1 MRRYEKCIYIIA
13 ALIICTLNCHVHYIF
28 GIDIEMN
35 NHNSKEIE
43 FTIPIRLPNS
53 LSPVYVLYQKDEDP
67 AESAQNFCRQI
78 DAYNSVCV
86 SSIYAAIK
94 KRIDYLNKNDA
105 YTLTTHK
112 MKNVNYTKKTNHYFN
127 ALNMTDIIR
136 GIEFFN
142 KQGYVIFKNVATK
155 KEVDIAKDLL
165 WDYFESRFK
174 AFQSKVETW
183 DRIPAN
189 EYGIILQFGIGQ
201 SDFMWYLRTLP
212 HVRQLFAKLWD
223 INESDLI
230 VDFGGPVVFRPVNCT
245 KRWRTA
251 EKWFHV
257 DQNAGTYPGRQTIQ
271 SFLSLTKQTKQT
283 GGIVVIPESW
293 KYHNELTERARK
305 HWGSDEHGQFLLV
318 PPSDE
323 VLNMKQP
330 VFLHVDP
337 GDMVFWDSRT
347 VHCNTNSKKEDINEI
362 MEEEVIKTVEVLNN
376 DNGDDDDVVDLS
388 EFVDKRQRVLDVI
401 TRLKNIREYNNFP
414 INKECLDINNHDLKL
429 QRIVALISMAPKA
442 KAPDNVLALR
452 RLAYV
457 NEQTTT

>member
-1 MRRYEKCIYIIA
+1 
-13 ALIICTLNCHVHYIF
+13 
-28 GIDIEMN
+28 MN

-257 DQNAGTYPGRQTIQ
+257 DQNAGTYPG
-271 SFLSLTKQTKQT
+271 
-283 GGIVVIPESW
+283 
-293 KYHNELTERARK
+293 
-305 HWGSDEHGQFLLV
+305 
-318 PPSDE
+318 
-323 VLNMKQP
+323 
-330 VFLHVDP
+330 
-337 GDMVFWDSRT
+337 
-347 VHCNTNSKKEDINEI
+347 
-362 MEEEVIKTVEVLNN
+362 
-376 DNGDDDDVVDLS
+376 
-388 EFVDKRQRVLDVI
+388 
-401 TRLKNIREYNNFP
+401 
-414 INKECLDINNHDLKL
+414 
-429 QRIVALISMAPKA
+429 
-442 KAPDNVLALR
+442 
-452 RLAYV
+452 
-457 NEQTTT
+457 